1 MKTKIIDN
9 GRLSAMLLSNL
20 VQMQITKQE
29 DSLINQINKKE
40 GIRDAKMENFKRAE
54 AL

>member
-1 MKTKIIDN
+1 MKKKPLEYSS
-9 GRLSAMLLSNL
+9 LSAMLLSNL

-40 GIRDAKMENFKRAE
+40 GKQNEKMENFKRAS

>member
-1 MKTKIIDN
+1 MKRNPIEFSS
-9 GRLSAMLLSNL
+9 LSAMLLSNL